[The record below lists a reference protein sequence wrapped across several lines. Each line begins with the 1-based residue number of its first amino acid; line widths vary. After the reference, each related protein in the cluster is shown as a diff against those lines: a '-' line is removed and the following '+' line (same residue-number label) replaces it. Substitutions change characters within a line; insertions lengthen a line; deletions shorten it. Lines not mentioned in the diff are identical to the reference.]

1 MGRGFYGSFAR
12 FGRALLTRCG
22 FSPFELGFCGCAVKR
37 AGGRRTGEIKRNETD
52 WRGPTEAVPGEG
64 GGEEEV
70 KGRRRVV
77 MEGVGRVAWSDSNQ
91 SERARQSLSLT
102 HHLGA
107 LRNGDRGGDGLR
119 GALACLTLCRFRDS
133 GDRRGEQGP
142 GGGGKM
148 GTRQRP
154 ELLHSQTPSSVKL
167 RQQVELMQPGR

>member
-1 MGRGFYGSFAR
+1 MGRGFYGSCCEAR
-12 FGRALLTRCG
+12 PCVSDPVRIFPFLNWVSAAVLCG
-22 FSPFELGFCGCAVKR
+22 EQGLVG
-37 AGGRRTGEIKRNETD
+37 RTGEIKRREAR

-91 SERARQSLSLT
+91 PGRETVTVT

-107 LRNGDRGGDGLR
+107 LRNGDGGGDGLR

-142 GGGGKM
+142 GGRKWARDSGQSCC
-148 GTRQRP
+148 THRAPRP
-154 ELLHSQTPSSVKL
+154 SNCAS
-167 RQQVELMQPGR
+167 